1 MQTLPVI
8 HAVHP
13 ADAKNYTTEKIREQ
27 FLLPDLTGKNNF
39 NLVYTH
45 YDRLIAGTV
54 IPETKIKLGTYFNLK
69 SETFFERR
77 EAGVINVGGK
87 GIITVDGQSYNIDKL
102 DCLYIGRGAKEVS
115 FESVD
120 AAAPALFY
128 ILSAPA
134 HATHPVTLVTSKDA
148 TPVTL
153 GSAATSNERTIYK
166 YIHLDGAKS
175 CQLVMGLTTL
185 ATGSVWN
192 TMPAHIHDR
201 RSEIYFYFD
210 IADDQR
216 IFHLMGE
223 PNETRHIVMKNH
235 EAVASPSWSIHS
247 GCGTANYSFIW
258 GMGGENLDYTDMEPQ
273 PPVQLF

>member
-13 ADAKNYTTEKIREQ
+13 ADMKTYTTEKIREQ
-27 FLLPDLTGKNNF
+27 FLLPNLTGKNNC

-54 IPETKIKLGTYFNLK
+54 IPENKVTLGTYYNLK

-77 EAGVINVGGK
+77 EAGIINVGGK
-87 GIITVDGQSYNIDKL
+87 GTINVDGQGYNIDKL

-115 FESVD
+115 FESAD
-120 AAAPALFY
+120 AATPALFY

-134 HATHPVTLVTSKDA
+134 HTTHSTTLVTSADA

-192 TMPAHIHDR
+192 TMPAHVHDR
-201 RSEIYFYFD
+201 RSEVYFYFD

-273 PPVQLF
+273 PPAQLF